1 VSTGETVLQLT
12 GVSKLFGPVAAV
24 SSASL
29 EVRRGE
35 LFTLLGPS
43 GCGKTTVLRLVAGL
57 ERPDAGEITLRGR
70 IVASAERRLFVA
82 PHKRNLGMVFQSY
95 AIWPHMTVFEN
106 VAYPLALRGA
116 KGAIVREKVTRV
128 LDLVGLSGL
137 ETRSATRL
145 SGGQMQ
151 RLALCRSLVYEPD
164 LLLLDEP
171 FSNLD
176 AKLRE
181 QMRVELKLLQRR
193 LGVTILFVTH
203 DQIEALSL
211 SDRIAVMQRGRVEQV
226 GLPRRL
232 YEHPDSAFVRDFLG
246 RTVVLH
252 GHVAGGEPGAL
263 TVKLDGPLAGRA
275 LTGRAAAGAT
285 LGPDLE
291 AHVAIRPEDI
301 EVSADDA
308 ARPDGSTLPGV
319 IEDVLFVGDRFEAR
333 VVLGGEVRIRL
344 PLPRGHEWR
353 DGQRL
358 QLGFPPQSVSV
369 WPA

>member
-1 VSTGETVLQLT
+1 
-12 GVSKLFGPVAAV
+12 
-24 SSASL
+24 
-29 EVRRGE
+29 
-35 LFTLLGPS
+35 
-43 GCGKTTVLRLVAGL
+43 
-57 ERPDAGEITLRGR
+57 
-70 IVASAERRLFVA
+70 
-82 PHKRNLGMVFQSY
+82 M
-95 AIWPHMTVFEN
+95 
-106 VAYPLALRGA
+106 
-116 KGAIVREKVTRV
+116 
-128 LDLVGLSGL
+128 
-137 ETRSATRL
+137 
-145 SGGQMQ
+145 
-151 RLALCRSLVYEPD
+151 
-164 LLLLDEP
+164 DEP
-171 FSNLD
+171 LSNLD

-181 QMRVELKLLQRR
+181 ALRVELQHLQRTQ
-193 LGVTILFVTH
+193 GSTTLFVTH

-275 LTGRAAAGAT
+275 LTGRAAAGTT

-344 PLPRGHEWR
+344 PLPRVHEWR